1 MRRIKRGA
9 EGRTAD
15 KETRERRRTRMTAN
29 KEVEAVE
36 DEDKGVESGEGR
48 ASSCT
53 FAARGLSSLF
63 IQYSTKV
70 HSIHP
75 YTLAHETPRD
85 VCKWLV
91 TNDLVIP
98 VAPLAPGRRVRS
110 GIIRCRASL

>member
-1 MRRIKRGA
+1 
-9 EGRTAD
+9 
-15 KETRERRRTRMTAN
+15 MTTN
-29 KEVEAVE
+29 KEVEEEEKEEEEEEEEA
-36 DEDKGVESGEGR
+36 
-48 ASSCT
+48 
-53 FAARGLSSLF
+53 LSSLF

>member
-1 MRRIKRGA
+1 MELKEEEDA
-9 EGRTAD
+9 GR
-15 KETRERRRTRMTAN
+15 
-29 KEVEAVE
+29 
-36 DEDKGVESGEGR
+36 
-48 ASSCT
+48 
-53 FAARGLSSLF
+53 LSSLF

-98 VAPLAPGRRVRS
+98 VAPLAPGRRAVSVQALYDVVRPFEPGRRHFPYTS
-110 GIIRCRASL
+110 SSLDAFALARRVPRV